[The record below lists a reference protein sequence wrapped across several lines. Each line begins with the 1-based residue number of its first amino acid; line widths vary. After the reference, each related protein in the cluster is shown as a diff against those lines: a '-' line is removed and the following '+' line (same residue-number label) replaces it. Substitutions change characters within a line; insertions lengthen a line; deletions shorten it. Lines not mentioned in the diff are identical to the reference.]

1 MEGGRIGEK
10 SSYGLT
16 QQLKEM
22 GIRSD
27 RMKTGTPPR
36 IDIRSVDPDKP
47 TEPKGLLEWWM
58 IVIIV
63 VVVLGIVI
71 VGVILI
77 KKKKTV
83 TSDNLEHGPDGGLLG
98 DYNSLSSKETV

>member
-1 MEGGRIGEK
+1 
-10 SSYGLT
+10 
-16 QQLKEM
+16 
-22 GIRSD
+22 
-27 RMKTGTPPR
+27 
-36 IDIRSVDPDKP
+36 
-47 TEPKGLLEWWM
+47 M

>member
-1 MEGGRIGEK
+1 MEIFPEVK
-10 SSYGLT
+10 
-16 QQLKEM
+16 
-22 GIRSD
+22 
-27 RMKTGTPPR
+27 P
-36 IDIRSVDPDKP
+36 VDPDKP